1 MAASNRDVSFNAF
14 EIAPDCWSELRAL
27 AAVGRSGSYLG
38 AARMLHVSVPTVTRA
53 CERLRDIVGED
64 ILVATPR
71 GVQLTAAGE
80 SLFKA
85 ALAINHEVKSAL
97 KHLGQ
102 DKSDVAG
109 EVTISVLEGIAAV
122 FVTPNIGWL
131 TASFPNLS
139 VEVLNPTSA
148 ATSKIPHIV
157 LTISNIEDAY
167 DYVECGRLFLTTIAT
182 RSYVDQNCGAPPL
195 DPAALDF
202 VQCSYYVNPT
212 FAAWN
217 RVRVLGRTR
226 FTCES
231 SLSYVASVMA
241 DHGVGLLANYTLSDH
256 RLAVVPLGVEISL
269 PLYVGRLK
277 AKKRQPAVRVV
288 HDWLLELLGKRT
300 PWFRERAQSLEEVK
314 YLDLASS
321 PALF

>member
-1 MAASNRDVSFNAF
+1 MAISNRDISFNAF

-27 AAVGRSGSYLG
+27 AAVGSSGSYLA
-38 AARMLHVSVPTVTRA
+38 AARLLNVSVPTVTRS

-64 ILVATPR
+64 IVVATPR
-71 GVQLTAAGE
+71 GAQLTAAGE
-80 SLFKA
+80 SLYKA

-102 DKSDVAG
+102 DKSDVVG
-109 EVTISVLEGIAAV
+109 EVTISVLEGVAAV

-131 TASFPNLS
+131 AGSFPGLS
-139 VEVLNPTSA
+139 VEILNPTSA
-148 ATSKIPHIV
+148 ATPKIPHIV

-167 DYVECGRLFLTTIAT
+167 DYVECGRLFLTTIAAK
-182 RSYVDQNCGAPPL
+182 SYIAQNCRTGRL
-195 DPAALDF
+195 DAASLDF

-217 RVRVLGRTR
+217 RVRTLGRTR
-226 FTCES
+226 FTCKS
-231 SLSYVASVMA
+231 SLSYVASVLA

-256 RLAVVPLGVEISL
+256 RLAVVPLGVQVSL
-269 PLYVGRLK
+269 PLYLGRLK
-277 AKKRQPAVRVV
+277 AKKRQPAVKVV
-288 HDWLLELLGKRT
+288 HDWLFELLSKRT
-300 PWFRERAQSLEEVK
+300 PWFRDRESLAEEGK
-314 YLDLASS
+314 YLELASS

>member
-27 AAVGRSGSYLG
+27 AAVGSAGSYLG
-38 AARMLHVSVPTVTRA
+38 AARMIHVSVPTVTRA
-53 CERLRDIVGED
+53 CERLRDVVGED

-102 DKSDVAG
+102 DKTDVTG

-157 LTISNIEDAY
+157 LTISNLDDAY
-167 DYVECGRLFLTTIAT
+167 DYVDCGRLYLTTIASKNYIAQNV
-182 RSYVDQNCGAPPL
+182 RSEPI
-195 DPAALDF
+195 DPAKLDF

-217 RVRVLGRTR
+217 RVRTLGRTR

-231 SLSYVASVMA
+231 SLSYVASVLA

-256 RLAVVPLGVEISL
+256 RLAVAPLGVSVTL
-269 PLYVGRLK
+269 PLFLGRLK

-288 HDWLLELLGKRT
+288 HDWLLELLGRRT
-300 PWFRERAQSLEEVK
+300 PWFRDREKVVEEVK